1 MIIVMSE
8 KTALSTA
15 SESLIWVDMEMSGLK
30 PESDRILEIA
40 LVITDANLNL
50 LATAPVYVVHQS
62 DAVLDG
68 MDSWNTGTHS
78 KSGLIDKV
86 KASTFDEVM
95 VEQAAIDFLKQY
107 LKAGVSPMCGN
118 SICQDRRFMARYMP
132 KLEAFFH
139 YRNVDVSTIKE
150 LAKRWQPNLMKGF
163 TKQQAHSALADIL
176 ESIEELKY
184 YREKFFIAPH

>member
-1 MIIVMSE
+1 MSE
-8 KTALSTA
+8 KSALNPV
-15 SESLIWVDMEMSGLK
+15 SESLIWIDMEMSGLK

-40 LVITDANLNL
+40 LIITDANLNL

-62 DAVLDG
+62 DAVLDQ

-86 KASTFDEVM
+86 KASRLDETM

-150 LAKRWQPNLMKGF
+150 LAKRWQPDLMKGF
-163 TKQQAHSALADIL
+163 VKQQAHTALADIL

-184 YREKFFIAPH
+184 